1 MNSNE
6 KAINEAFDTFMSQ
19 SHYTSQQNS
28 EKTEAN
34 PDAPMEKSQQVQS
47 NQSVSQ
53 RKVNA
58 TQRNATQRRKSGKC
72 TVIIHSPSSV
82 NKTLLLSLSSKD
94 ISMKVRSK

>member
-1 MNSNE
+1 MNHEDAMNQARNALFSN
-6 KAINEAFDTFMSQ
+6 IVTPQSQ
-19 SHYTSQQNS
+19 N
-28 EKTEAN
+28 TEAN